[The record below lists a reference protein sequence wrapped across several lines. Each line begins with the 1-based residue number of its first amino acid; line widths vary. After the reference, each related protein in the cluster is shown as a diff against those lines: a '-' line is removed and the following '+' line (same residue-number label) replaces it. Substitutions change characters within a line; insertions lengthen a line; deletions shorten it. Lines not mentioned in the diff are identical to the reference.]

1 MDVLPDGR
9 GLMEERRIGV
19 SRPPKEA
26 LPVITRDVGD
36 TLIVL
41 GPGTTAHL
49 GTYLERL
56 GRRRAYLVTSPSV
69 SAGQAGSRVKAALAE
84 RLVGVYPRARPH
96 VPIESVNEAF
106 EDAHRRSADIVIGLG
121 GGSPIGTAKAVA
133 AKLMEGGNGPGTGCI
148 VAAVPTT
155 YAGSEVTPVYGTT
168 DLVRGRKSVVRNP
181 LIRPRLAL
189 YDPELAVET
198 PPTLTASTGVN
209 ALAHCVEAL
218 YSKNAT
224 PEDRGM
230 AEHAAGLLIKHL
242 PLCTAAPGDLY
253 HRYKLFE
260 GSMEAGLV
268 LASAGMGVHHGLCHV
283 LGGRFN
289 VPHGELNAVVLPHAM
304 RFNLPIAESAYGSL
318 AAALNVREGPDVPEQ
333 VVRATAEFIR
343 HLGLPQRLRD
353 MGIPEDSLP
362 SLAEEALQSS
372 AVRNNPRPIA
382 GVSDLLGI
390 LTSAW

>member
-1 MDVLPDGR
+1 
-9 GLMEERRIGV
+9 
-19 SRPPKEA
+19 
-26 LPVITRDVGD
+26 
-36 TLIVL
+36 
-41 GPGTTAHL
+41 
-49 GTYLERL
+49 
-56 GRRRAYLVTSPSV
+56 
-69 SAGQAGSRVKAALAE
+69 
-84 RLVGVYPRARPH
+84 
-96 VPIESVNEAF
+96 
-106 EDAHRRSADIVIGLG
+106 
-121 GGSPIGTAKAVA
+121 
-133 AKLMEGGNGPGTGCI
+133 
-148 VAAVPTT
+148 
-155 YAGSEVTPVYGTT
+155 
-168 DLVRGRKSVVRNP
+168 VVRNP